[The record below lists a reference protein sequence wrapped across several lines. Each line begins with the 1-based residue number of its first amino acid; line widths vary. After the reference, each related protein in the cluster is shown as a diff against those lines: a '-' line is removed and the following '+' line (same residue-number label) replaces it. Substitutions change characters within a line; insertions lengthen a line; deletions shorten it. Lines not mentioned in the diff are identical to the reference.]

1 MRLTNSHK
9 NCTAGTAERREREES
24 QDEDFRSVDACGTSR
39 LLPWCAQPL
48 EVIYSIYIVVLSAF
62 KGKGEQ
68 HDGGK
73 VLQLTPMLRDASS
86 LSRAK
91 PSCTSSF

>member
-1 MRLTNSHK
+1 MRLTNSHI
-9 NCTAGTAERREREES
+9 NCTAGTAERQEREES
-24 QDEDFRSVDACGTSR
+24 QDEDFRSVDACGTPR

-48 EVIYSIYIVVLSAF
+48 EVIYSICTVVFSAF
-62 KGKGEQ
+62 IGKGEQ
-68 HDGGK
+68 HDVDK
-73 VLQLTPMLRDASS
+73 VLQLIPMLRDASC